1 MPFRRGGHLAG
12 IWPPRGTIPLP
23 PRGPSGTKPFH
34 ILVKHVLP
42 ILVGCFFELLQRIV
56 MIKLLN
62 LIDCF
67 RTVIPQ
73 SVVEIIEFLPRPISL
88 VTNLLV
94 FNWDMDVEYTY

>member
-1 MPFRRGGHLAG
+1 
-12 IWPPRGTIPLP
+12 
-23 PRGPSGTKPFH
+23 
-34 ILVKHVLP
+34 
-42 ILVGCFFELLQRIV
+42 